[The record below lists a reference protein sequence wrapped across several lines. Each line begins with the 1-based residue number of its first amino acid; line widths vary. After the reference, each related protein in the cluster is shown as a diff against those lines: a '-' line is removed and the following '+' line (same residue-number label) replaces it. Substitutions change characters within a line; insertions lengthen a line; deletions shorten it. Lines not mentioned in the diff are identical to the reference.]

1 MTGAEG
7 QRSRIRPQGLADR
20 KAWLTER
27 LGREIEQ
34 EPRKHGN
41 TGKVIGNGA
50 AWTLFEI
57 ACVCPGLEI
66 SVGSRKNERDRSFI
80 RSQARNTS

>member
-7 QRSRIRPQGLADR
+7 QRPRIRPQGLADR

-50 AWTLFEI
+50 A
-57 ACVCPGLEI
+57 
-66 SVGSRKNERDRSFI
+66 
-80 RSQARNTS
+80 